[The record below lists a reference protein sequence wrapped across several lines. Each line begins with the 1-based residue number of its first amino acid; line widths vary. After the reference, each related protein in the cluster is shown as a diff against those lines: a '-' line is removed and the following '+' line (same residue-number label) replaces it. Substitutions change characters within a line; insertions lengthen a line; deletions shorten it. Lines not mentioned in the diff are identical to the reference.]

1 MTNTPFSSPQDD
13 ERLLSIS
20 PLSDVG
26 LPGQRSPRGASLVRR
41 ASTEVSF
48 LCHGAAPAR
57 CGACVLGFSSTATK
71 CSFGVLLDADS
82 TATKHAKEPKSHVR
96 CRDQCASSSSS
107 AASLSWN
114 TVALL
119 TNHTYLFDVVCS
131 AMGSAAFFR
140 SPAPQSADSLETFPS
155 VLSLSPPAIT
165 AWEHLLCAVLFRTS
179 VEEAAALRHAVS
191 WEEQCRVE
199 DVLAEVRRCTRALVD
214 GLLRWVPASAGVRL
228 LLSRHSDGD
237 SRCCWG
243 GSRGGIQVG
252 LLDVE
257 NVWRV
262 QQHLFSLQR
271 SWLSTDEEGKCRDV
285 AMGLRAAARGVR
297 DVDPLREALYRTL
310 RAFQRQSVHLLR
322 WAADSHGEAYTAS
335 TQLLVRVMAVVAH
348 IEFCLE
354 SSPQSRDTGAL
365 YCHDDVEGSRGGGD
379 ASGLP
384 FTPAQ
389 RDHLVEMLAV
399 LMHPCSDNTSGE
411 GRRLAMHWLWAH
423 LRGETNA
430 ALFTGPSR
438 LLFHDFLAS
447 FAHWLVLHLVP
458 ALMVHVNALSC
469 GDQVNAAPP
478 PARSVRVRFNCAEES
493 SADEAEL
500 LSASSVTPPRVPTKT
515 APHTSFPSSS
525 AAVIAAPAARRNVL
539 LEITMTDWLWWLR
552 HRSARDNEAVCGVEF
567 FPSLSSTAARLLG
580 VLDSLELFRPLPAG
594 GVWPVLSDRVFERHG
609 AWAVA
614 HWVVGCSH
622 AEILA
627 LRQEYAGGAP
637 HASASRDPVVMF
649 TLGDFIA
656 RYRPVVDAARVS
668 SHLTSH
674 PPWQEGDSAG
684 DRQWRPLPP
693 LFHISLENFNVFS
706 PIIQA
711 KLICSAVTVDYAAH
725 ASPREEEEAG
735 VWRHVPSQRRMD
747 IGVFNSEA
755 VPAREA
761 PSVVVMEDSG
771 LVKVYDAGALEQ
783 LEGSRLRGRAR
794 LHGCGTRILQSF
806 LRACWSV
813 RWNFVPLRRRAQRH
827 AIVLV
832 QAALRV
838 HAAALTATRQ
848 VRRLVEQQRRWVEER
863 RSHDV
868 TREQLVRRLEAQAAG
883 RGNCDGDAG
892 DAMHVASPAAQTA
905 VSWPATPLDELLGA
919 RARRVPD
926 PALGVERR
934 LKEGGGPAALDLLLQ
949 KETWVETHSRGA
961 VCDTERKG
969 RGIIQHVEAKGRRQ
983 LFFALEDKLRERW
996 LLQEYRDRRA
1006 VVQRQIKEHHESRGR
1021 EQRRKWQKQ
1030 RKQQAKVMQKQREET
1045 QSRSFATRARNEAP
1059 RRVVAS
1065 SQPPTAAATTEVT
1078 CSGASYAPDTT
1089 NHDNADASE
1098 VVIVIDVPGDD
1109 GDTDGPVQEP
1119 QQLPRDV
1126 HKRPAEG
1133 AKNVAPSR
1141 NTRVCAS
1148 LRSPHGG
1155 AAATA
1160 NSCRTPRRALR
1171 QQEHED
1177 RTFIELS
1184 QCYRWHV
1191 LLQTC
1196 ALEGVAPAEMQHRRR
1211 IFLACAL
1218 ERQELLAR
1226 WRTVV
1231 LPYGLITEAL
1241 HGDFLAALV
1250 ILQDTPR
1257 RHGLAARRQMSSRFH
1272 PLRVNTTPA
1281 GVRTQQSLPSSSCRR
1296 TGGRGFPQLLG
1307 KDGVMV
1313 GGNDENA
1320 VSTEQVADAK
1330 AKAVAHREFLCKPN
1344 FQLLA
1349 GHFSNPYASDAGAAV
1364 TDRRAP
1370 AKGGRGTSRPGKA
1383 PTTRRRVVTWVDLPP
1398 SSPQQQPTPFVSS
1411 T

>member
-1 MTNTPFSSPQDD
+1 MTSTSFSPPQDD

-26 LPGQRSPRGASLVRR
+26 LPGRRSPRGASPVRT

-48 LCHGAAPAR
+48 LCHGAVPAR
-57 CGACVLGFSSTATK
+57 CGARVLGFSSTAAK
-71 CSFGVLLDADS
+71 CSFGVLLDADGA
-82 TATKHAKEPKSHVR
+82 ATKHAKEPKSHVR
-96 CRDQCASSSSS
+96 CRDPCASLSSS
-107 AASLSWN
+107 AALVASVNLSWN

-131 AMGSAAFFR
+131 AMGGAALFR
-140 SPAPQSADSLETFPS
+140 PPTPQSAESLETFPS
-155 VLSLSPPAIT
+155 VPSLSPPAIT

-179 VEEAAALRHAVS
+179 VEETAALRHAVS

-199 DVLAEVRRCTRALVD
+199 DVLAEVRRCTHALVN

-257 NVWRV
+257 NTWRV
-262 QQHLFSLQR
+262 QRHLFSLRR
-271 SWLSTDEEGKCRDV
+271 SWLSTDDEEKCKDM
-285 AMGLRAAARGVR
+285 AMGLRAAARGVC

-310 RAFQRQSVHLLR
+310 RAFQRQGVHLWR
-322 WAADSHGEAYTAS
+322 WAADSHGEAYAAS

-354 SSPQSRDTGAL
+354 SAPPSRDTGAL
-365 YCHDDVEGSRGGGD
+365 YCHDDVDGSRSCGGD

-399 LMHPCSDNTSGE
+399 LLHPCSDNTSGE
-411 GRRLAMHWLWAH
+411 GRRLATHWLWTH

-438 LLFHDFLAS
+438 LLFHDLLAS
-447 FAHWLVLHLVP
+447 LAHWLVLQLVP
-458 ALMVHVNALSC
+458 ALMVHVNAVSC
-469 GDQVNAAPP
+469 GDQVDVAPP
-478 PARSVRVRFNCAEES
+478 PARSVRVRFHCAEES

-500 LSASSVTPPRVPTKT
+500 PSASSVTPPRAPTKT
-515 APHTSFPSSS
+515 APRTSFPSSS
-525 AAVIAAPAARRNVL
+525 SAVIAAPVARRNVL

-552 HRSARDNEAVCGVEF
+552 HSRARNNEAACGVEF

-594 GVWPVLSDRVFERHG
+594 RVWPVLSDRVFERHG

-627 LRQEYAGGAP
+627 LRQEYAGRAP
-637 HASASRDPVVMF
+637 HASASRDPVVIF

-656 RYRPVVDAARVS
+656 CYRPVVDAARVS
-668 SHLTSH
+668 SHLTLH
-674 PPWQEGDSAG
+674 PSWQESDSAG
-684 DRQWRPLPP
+684 NRQWCPLPP
-693 LFHISLENFNVFS
+693 LFHISLENFNAFS

-711 KLICSAVTVDYAAH
+711 KLICSAATVDYAAH
-725 ASPREEEEAG
+725 ASAREEEEAG
-735 VWRHVPSQRRMD
+735 VWRHVPSPRRMD
-747 IGVFNSEA
+747 IDVFNSKP

-761 PSVVVMEDSG
+761 PPVVVMEDSG
-771 LVKVYDAGALEQ
+771 LVKVYDAEALEQ

-794 LHGCGTRILQSF
+794 LHECGTRILQSF

-838 HAAALTATRQ
+838 HAAALMAARQ
-848 VRRLVEQQRRWVEER
+848 VRRLVEQQRRWAEER
-863 RSHDV
+863 RSYDA

-883 RGNCDGDAG
+883 RGNGDGDA
-892 DAMHVASPAAQTA
+892 DDVMHAASPADQTA
-905 VSWPATPLDELLGA
+905 ASWPATPLDELLGA

-926 PALGVERR
+926 PALGAESR
-934 LKEGGGPAALDLLLQ
+934 LKEGGSPAALELLSQ
-949 KETWVETHSRGA
+949 KETWVETHGRGAVGA
-961 VCDTERKG
+961 VCDMERKG
-969 RGIIQHVEAKGRRQ
+969 RGVIQHVEAKRRRQ
-983 LFFALEDKLRERW
+983 LFFAFEDKLRERW

-1006 VVQRQIKEHHESRGR
+1006 VVQRQIKEHQESRGR
-1021 EQRRKWQKQ
+1021 EQRRKWQGQ
-1030 RKQQAKVMQKQREET
+1030 RKQQAKVMQQQREEA
-1045 QSRSFATRARNEAP
+1045 QSRSLATRARNEAP
-1059 RRVVAS
+1059 RRVAAS
-1065 SQPPTAAATTEVT
+1065 PQPPTATAAANAGAT
-1078 CSGASYAPDTT
+1078 CSGVYSTPDTRS
-1089 NHDNADASE
+1089 HDSADASD

-1109 GDTDGPVQEP
+1109 GDMNGPAQEP
-1119 QQLPRDV
+1119 
-1126 HKRPAEG
+1126 
-1133 AKNVAPSR
+1133 
-1141 NTRVCAS
+1141 S
-1148 LRSPHGG
+1148 LRPPHSG

-1160 NSCRTPRRALR
+1160 NSCCTPRRALGR
-1171 QQEHED
+1171 QEHED

-1184 QCYRWHV
+1184 QCYRWHM
-1191 LLQTC
+1191 LWQTC
-1196 ALEGVAPAEMQHRRR
+1196 ALDGVALAEMLHRRR

-1218 ERQELLAR
+1218 ERQEMLAR

-1250 ILQDTPR
+1250 ILQDAPR
-1257 RHGLAARRQMSSRFH
+1257 RHGLGTRRQMPSGLRPF
-1272 PLRVNTTPA
+1272 RVNTTPA
-1281 GVRTQQSLPSSSCRR
+1281 GVRKQQSPPPSSCRP
-1296 TGGRGFPQLLG
+1296 TGGRSFPRPMRKEGVKLG
-1307 KDGVMV
+1307 DD
-1313 GGNDENA
+1313 DENA
-1320 VSTEQVADAK
+1320 VSTKQFADAK
-1330 AKAVAHREFLCKPN
+1330 ETAVTHREFLCKPN

-1349 GHFSNPYASDAGAAV
+1349 GHFSNPYASSAGAAV

-1370 AKGGRGTSRPGKA
+1370 AKGGVGTGRPGKT
-1383 PTTRRRVVTWVDLPP
+1383 PTARRRVVTWADLSP
-1398 SSPQQQPTPFVSS
+1398 SSPQQQPSPSMSS
-1411 T
+1411 I